1 MSYFVIYILE
11 KVFQIFH
18 TNPALILISYRL
30 KVYINVQYYI
40 KLSHLR
46 IETISI
52 YSHLLC
58 LVESFN
64 ISICRFCLF
73 FINF

>member
-1 MSYFVIYILE
+1 MSYSVTYILE
-11 KVFQIFH
+11 KGFQIFH

-52 YSHLLC
+52 LIFMSWR
-58 LVESFN
+58 EF
-64 ISICRFCLF
+64 
-73 FINF
+73 